1 MSVHHLIGASGYS
14 PACAVLPG
22 IANAAGSGDEPVVV
36 TISNL
41 VDQFGT
47 GLLPANY
54 AVAVSPSQAC
64 AVSISSKTT
73 SGFDLDHAIEAGRS
87 EHQVI
92 HVQFWLMARSRSR
105 RKCADL
111 FVLF

>member
-22 IANAAGSGDEPVVV
+22 IANAAGSGDEPVTV

-41 VDQFGT
+41 TDQYGN

-73 SGFDLDHAIEAGRS
+73 SGFQVTLTPLTGNIAAGSFDAI
-87 EHQVI
+87 VI
-92 HVQFWLMARSRSR
+92 AP
-105 RKCADL
+105 
-111 FVLF
+111 